1 MYKVGSFQLR
11 IVKLLKKNYF
21 KKFVEEPDFVELSTQ
36 AKHLRF
42 WILYDDYLND
52 SPQYYCQFLYS
63 QFTKV

>member
-52 SPQYYCQFLYS
+52 SPQY
-63 QFTKV
+63 